1 MASKSESPVPRS
13 SAGTRLGD
21 GSCEAAVSKTELS
34 TERPIEERLQRR
46 FGISPEVARVLAD
59 LTAQHGAF
67 FSREVRC
74 G

>member
-1 MASKSESPVPRS
+1 MPQKSVSPVPRS
-13 SAGTRLGD
+13 SAGTGLGE
-21 GSCEAAVSKTELS
+21 GSCEAAVSNTELS
-34 TERPIEERLQRR
+34 TERLIEERLQRR

-59 LTAQHGAF
+59 LMAQHGGF